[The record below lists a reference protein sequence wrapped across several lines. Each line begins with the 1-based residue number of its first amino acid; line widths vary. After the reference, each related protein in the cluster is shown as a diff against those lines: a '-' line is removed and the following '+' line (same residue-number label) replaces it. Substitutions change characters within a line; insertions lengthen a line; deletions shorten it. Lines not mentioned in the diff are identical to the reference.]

1 MSFFD
6 LSLLGV
12 VALLITLKLVVL
24 AGAAV
29 LATRMLAGHAAEQ
42 RLAWAKNVVKR
53 APDRLRTST
62 SA

>member
-6 LSLLGV
+6 LSLLGM

-29 LATRMLAGHAAEQ
+29 LAARMFAGRAAGH
-42 RLAWAKNVVKR
+42 RLAWAPNTLIR
-53 APDRLRTST
+53 APDRPRSST
-62 SA
+62 LA